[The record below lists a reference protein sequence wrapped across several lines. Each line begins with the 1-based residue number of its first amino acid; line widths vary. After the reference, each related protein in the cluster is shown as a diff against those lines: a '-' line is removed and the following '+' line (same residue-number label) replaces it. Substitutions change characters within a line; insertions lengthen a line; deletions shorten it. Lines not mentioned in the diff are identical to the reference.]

1 MSKKKNSGSFKN
13 GHKKF
18 AGRQKETLNKKT
30 MILKEAGINS
40 ILDFKNMTYENLL
53 YFLNHENDIVRFQA
67 TKEISKYIFPIAKD
81 NGFNDKSYPEELEP
95 Y

>member
-1 MSKKKNSGSFKN
+1 MSKKKNSGSFKS

-18 AGRQKETLNKKT
+18 AGREKGGLNKKT

-40 ILDFKNMTYENLL
+40 ILDFKNMTCENLL